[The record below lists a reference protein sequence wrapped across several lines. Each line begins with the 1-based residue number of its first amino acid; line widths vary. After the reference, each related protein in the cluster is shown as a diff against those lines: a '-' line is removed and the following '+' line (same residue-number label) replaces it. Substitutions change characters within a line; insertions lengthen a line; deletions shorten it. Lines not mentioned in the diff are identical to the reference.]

1 MGKLTL
7 AFLIASLFVHHSD
20 LNGVIKVVK
29 RIGVGPGN
37 VRGLDLVKVVF
48 GIFVL
53 VVNVLL
59 LAIRPQPV
67 LTLCHRRDRKHFGT
81 CL

>member
-1 MGKLTL
+1 M
-7 AFLIASLFVHHSD
+7 AFLIASLFVHRSD

-37 VRGLDLVKVVF
+37 VRGLDLVKVDF
-48 GIFVL
+48 GILVL

-59 LAIRPQPV
+59 LVIRPQPIP
-67 LTLCHRRDRKHFGT
+67 TLCHRCDRKHFGT
-81 CL
+81 CLLIN

>member
-1 MGKLTL
+1 M
-7 AFLIASLFVHHSD
+7 
-20 LNGVIKVVK
+20 VI

-37 VRGLDLVKVVF
+37 VRGLDLLKVVF
-48 GIFVL
+48 DIVDL

-81 CL
+81 CLLIN